1 MLVIGLISGTSMDAI
16 DAALVE
22 LERVDD
28 LLRLHLLA
36 FTMAPLAPA
45 LRERMVALL
54 PPDTGSTAEVCALNV
69 AIGEAFAEA
78 ALLVARQA
86 GLAIESVDVIAS
98 HGQTVYHQ
106 VAAGAERSTLQ
117 LGTPAV
123 IAERT
128 GRTVVADFRPRDIAA
143 GGQGAPLV
151 PYLDLLLFR
160 HPQRARAVQNIGG
173 MGNVTYLPPCDEG
186 QTTNDERRLVQSDN
200 TPIESGSPS
209 PFVLRPSSLVAFDTG
224 PGNVLI
230 DEAVWLLTDGRLAY
244 DHDGRIAAGGRID
257 EDLLASWL
265 EHPFFQQPPPR
276 STGRELFGAA
286 EARDYV
292 AQGQARG
299 LATPDIVAT
308 LTALTAW
315 SIADSYRRYCGRV
328 DEVLLSGGG
337 ARNPTLTRMIQAALP
352 EATVRAVDDLL
363 LDADAK
369 EAVAFAIAGY
379 ATLHGWPNNVPAATG
394 AAHPVVLGSLTP
406 GANYR
411 DLLRGVVAAPAEPP
425 QRIEIAADRS

>member
-1 MLVIGLISGTSMDAI
+1 MNVIGLISGTSMDAI

-22 LERVDD
+22 LECVGDR
-28 LLRLHLLA
+28 LRLHTLA
-36 FTMAPLAPA
+36 FTMVPLASA
-45 LRERMVALL
+45 LRARIVTLL
-54 PPDTGSTAEVCALNV
+54 PPYRGSTAEVCALNV

-78 ALLVARQA
+78 ALRVARQA
-86 GLAIESVDVIAS
+86 GVAIESVDLIAS

-106 VAAGAERSTLQ
+106 VAAGVERSTLQ

-160 HPQRARAVQNIGG
+160 HPRRARAVQNIGG
-173 MGNVTYLPPCDEG
+173 MGNVTYLPPAGSAAGDW
-186 QTTNDERRLVQSDN
+186 RLEARN
-200 TPIESGSPS
+200 NEPA
-209 PFVLRPSSLVAFDTG
+209 SSFQPPAAHRSVVAFDTG
-224 PGNVLI
+224 PGNILI
-230 DEAVWLLTDGRLAY
+230 DEAVQRLTDGRLAY
-244 DHDGRIAAGGRID
+244 DHDGRIAASGGID
-257 EDLLASWL
+257 EELLASWL
-265 EHPFFQQPPPR
+265 AHPFFQQPPPR
-276 STGRELFGAA
+276 STGRELFGSA
-286 EARDYV
+286 EAGAYV
-292 AQGQARG
+292 AQAQARG

-308 LTALTAW
+308 LTAFTAW

-337 ARNPTLTRMIQAALP
+337 ARNLTLRHMIQVALP
-352 EATVRAVDDLL
+352 GAIVRAVDDLL

-369 EAVAFAIAGY
+369 EAVAFAVAGY

-411 DLLRGVVAAPAEPP
+411 DLLRGVVAASAEPV
-425 QRIEIAADRS
+425 QRIEIATDCAPPAT

>member
-1 MLVIGLISGTSMDAI
+1 MKVIGLISGTSMDAI

-22 LERVDD
+22 LERVGDR
-28 LLRLHLLA
+28 LRLQPLA
-36 FTMAPLAPA
+36 FTMVPIAPG

-54 PPDTGSTAEVCALNV
+54 PPQRGSTAEVCALNV
-69 AIGEAFAEA
+69 AIGAAFAEA

-86 GLAIESVDVIAS
+86 GVAIESVDLIAS

-106 VAAGAERSTLQ
+106 VQAGAERSTLQ

-151 PYLDLLLFR
+151 PYLDMLLFR

-173 MGNVTYLPPCDEG
+173 MGNVTYLPAGDDRRP
-186 QTTNDERRLVQSDN
+186 TNDERRSSSN
-200 TPIESGSPS
+200 NSGSPS
-209 PFVLRPSSLVAFDTG
+209 SFVLCPSSVVAFDTG

-230 DEAVWLLTDGRLAY
+230 DEAARLLTHGRLAY

-257 EDLLASWL
+257 EELLASWL

-276 STGRELFGAA
+276 STGRELFGSA

-292 AQGQARG
+292 AQAR
-299 LATPDIVAT
+299 
-308 LTALTAW
+308 
-315 SIADSYRRYCGRV
+315 
-328 DEVLLSGGG
+328 
-337 ARNPTLTRMIQAALP
+337 
-352 EATVRAVDDLL
+352 RA
-363 LDADAK
+363 
-369 EAVAFAIAGY
+369 
-379 ATLHGWPNNVPAATG
+379 GWP
-394 AAHPVVLGSLTP
+394 
-406 GANYR
+406 R
-411 DLLRGVVAAPAEPP
+411 
-425 QRIEIAADRS
+425 RIFWPR

>member
-16 DAALVE
+16 DAVLVE
-22 LERVDD
+22 LERVGER
-28 LLRLHLLA
+28 LRLHPLA

-54 PPDTGSTAEVCALNV
+54 PPRSGSTAEVCALNV
-69 AIGEAFAEA
+69 AIGAAFAEA

-86 GLAIESVDVIAS
+86 GVAIESVDLIAS

-173 MGNVTYLPPCDEG
+173 MGNVTYLPPDDDRRP
-186 QTTNDERRLVQSDN
+186 TTDNRQPNQSDGSL
-200 TPIESGSPS
+200 IASGSPS
-209 PFVLRPSSLVAFDTG
+209 SSDSPSSIVGRPSSVVAFDTG

-230 DEAVWLLTDGRLAY
+230 DEAVQLLTSGRLAY
-244 DHDGRIAAGGRID
+244 DHDGRIAAGGRIH
-257 EDLLASWL
+257 EDLLSSWL

-276 STGRELFGAA
+276 STGRELFGSAA
-286 EARDYV
+286 AGDYV
-292 AQGQARG
+292 AQAQARG

-308 LTALTAW
+308 LTALT
-315 SIADSYRRYCGRV
+315 
-328 DEVLLSGGG
+328 
-337 ARNPTLTRMIQAALP
+337 
-352 EATVRAVDDLL
+352 
-363 LDADAK
+363 
-369 EAVAFAIAGY
+369 
-379 ATLHGWPNNVPAATG
+379 
-394 AAHPVVLGSLTP
+394 
-406 GANYR
+406 
-411 DLLRGVVAAPAEPP
+411 
-425 QRIEIAADRS
+425 